1 MNGVQVVGSGFN
13 QRILMRGV
21 MSLCEPSIVIDGVR
35 LPDLTGAD
43 LNMMV
48 SPEELAGMEVYTSAG
63 TVPAQFKGLSQ
74 ASMRCGAVVVWTK
87 RVR

>member
-1 MNGVQVVGSGFN
+1 
-13 QRILMRGV
+13 MRGV
-21 MSLCEPSIVIDGVR
+21 MSPCQPSIVIDGVR

-48 SPEELAGMEVYTSAG
+48 SPEEVAGVEVYTSAG

-74 ASMRCGAVVVWTK
+74 ESMRCGAVVVWTK

>member
-1 MNGVQVVGSGFN
+1 M
-13 QRILMRGV
+13 
-21 MSLCEPSIVIDGVR
+21 R
-35 LPDLTGAD
+35 LPELTGAD
-43 LNMMV
+43 LNTMV
-48 SPEELAGMEVYTSAG
+48 APEEISGVEVYTSAG

>member
-21 MSLCEPSIVIDGVR
+21 MSPCEPSIVIDGVR
-35 LPDLTGAD
+35 LPELTGAD

-48 SPEELAGMEVYTSAG
+48 SPEEASGVEVYTSAG
-63 TVPAQFKGLSQ
+63 TVPAQFTGLSQ
-74 ASMRCGAVVVWTK
+74 ANMRCGAVVVWTK
-87 RVR
+87 RIR